1 MEPLLRNMIR
11 QLNVALVNM
20 KVYAPDHPTASGSF
34 QRSYDA
40 LKKIL
45 EQKAELALGVVENT
59 LIVDESPVEES
70 DSLVVKFIEELKSRN
85 IEGIVFYTDIA
96 QEEFKTFLDCLS
108 QEPEQLI
115 DEGGAQKFFER
126 KGVSH
131 ILANEVKYGRIKDS
145 IGDGEGL
152 EEAIIAAF
160 LMGKMPVFQ
169 GDKKGFLS
177 LLEEDP
183 TKISEMI
190 NSTFSKM
197 KDDGRDEEDLS
208 RSANRAVEQVGRFLE
223 AQPEAS
229 TNYTSIMAQ
238 IIGSLDPDAQ
248 AGVYRFRATQEECPH
263 DRIDSLVT
271 DFEDEEVVCLIC
283 NVYRG
288 GLTSPRILA
297 RVATRVLPDLER
309 RQKIA
314 PKLGQELGTLGMA
327 KEEWE
332 GLRDDILWDTYSLSQ
347 KVDRL
352 TSRRQ
357 LNMSDL
363 ERIKSL
369 GSAAAEEKDGKDIRK
384 LLKTLFS
391 ALKGEDAEVRE
402 NVARYLPQFY
412 GLVVDSGKFKG
423 ADLFFCQRLI
433 ARLKG
438 EADEK
443 AKESIL
449 RSLATILE
457 KETLQGRFNTPARA
471 ILTLSKKG
479 YVEQLLKSS
488 GSLVSQDV
496 CDRLIAAVRGEDKTR
511 GDEALSLLKLF
522 GMAVLESILFDLERE
537 ENPDCRR
544 RLTSIIESMGPGV
557 TKHVI
562 KRLAD
567 TRWYAVQSALHI
579 LGEMGEK
586 AVSPDLLTSSVNH
599 DDMRVRKEAIKTLGK
614 VKGRGAIRMLCD
626 LLEDRN
632 EEIRLL
638 VLKVLGEAGDN
649 MAVPHILPFVQKKR
663 VRGQKSDTLRR
674 SAIEALGRIGDRK
687 VIPALLEIL
696 RSKGL
701 FRKEDETIRKS
712 VVEALGAL
720 GDPELEGVLQSVV
733 EKDTDGDVREAARMA
748 LLNLGTTERRA
759 AI

>member
-1 MEPLLRNMIR
+1 MIR

-20 KVYAPDHPTASGSF
+20 KVYAPDHPTASGSL

-229 TNYTSIMAQ
+229 ANYTSIMAQ

-314 PKLGQELGTLGMA
+314 PKLGQELGKLGMA
-327 KEEWE
+327 QEEWE

-488 GSLVSQDV
+488 GCVVCEDV
-496 CDRLIAAVRGEDKTR
+496 L
-511 GDEALSLLKLF
+511 
-522 GMAVLESILFDLERE
+522 LESILFDLERE

-649 MAVPHILPFVQKKR
+649 MAVPRILPFVQKKR